1 VQSNADVLSVRQR
14 LGITP
19 DKKDLYCA
27 RCTRDGDH
35 MAAEDDTQAPAQQK
49 PVPARKRAPSRAKAA
64 SKKRAAAKAAKPRA
78 RKTAAAKKTKSR
90 SRIGA
95 GLAAAGD
102 IGRRAKGAVASTTAA
117 ATKRIAKAFQ
127 AEKAKGFPNAK
138 RALILGAV
146 LAEAVL
152 EVRKPRSS
160 GGRLAQKA
168 LSAIGR
174 RLP

>member
-1 VQSNADVLSVRQR
+1 
-14 LGITP
+14 
-19 DKKDLYCA
+19 
-27 RCTRDGDH
+27 
-35 MAAEDDTQAPAQQK
+35 MAAEEDTQAQAAQK
-49 PVPARKRAPSRAKAA
+49 PVPAKKRTQTRGKGARKTRAGAKATNT
-64 SKKRAAAKAAKPRA
+64 RA
-78 RKTAAAKKTKSR
+78 RKSAAAKKTKKR

-95 GLAAAGD
+95 GLAAAGSM
-102 IGRRAKGAVASTTAA
+102 GRRAKGAVASTTAA